1 MCRQP
6 EGSNVTH
13 RYETDGLERLLGEV
27 RHLAARGAD
36 QEQRL
41 ARLAY
46 WLESHGATALPPALS
61 DDMEGEP
68 PAAVDLGSDLTETI
82 RQLCGSAREQR
93 LVAES
98 LCRALLGLAMPG
110 FEATRCRARVLVVD
124 DAPDARELAAIALEV
139 AGFHVSTAGNGLEA
153 LFTAHDLRPSVILM
167 DISMPVLDGIEATR
181 LLKAGTTTREAHVI
195 AHTARP
201 GALLES
207 MTRLFSAILPK
218 PALPDLVINSVQR
231 FAGA

>member
-1 MCRQP
+1 M
-6 EGSNVTH
+6 TH
-13 RYETDGLERLLGEV
+13 RHETDGLERLLGEV

-36 QEQRL
+36 HEQRL

-46 WLESHGATALPPALS
+46 WLESHGATALPAALS
-61 DDMEGEP
+61 DDSDVSEDEP
-68 PAAVDLGSDLTETI
+68 PAVVDLGSDLTETI

-93 LVAES
+93 LVAER
-98 LCRALLGLAMPG
+98 LCRALLGMAMPG
-110 FEATRCRARVLVVD
+110 FEASRCRARVLVVD

-167 DISMPVLDGIEATR
+167 DISMPVLDGVEATR

-218 PALPDLVINSVQR
+218 PALPDLVITSVQR